1 MEFIL
6 GLGAFFLFM
15 IMIVSIIVLVAQFKL
30 FEKAGEGGWKMFIPI
45 YNVYTVVKVAFS
57 GKKNW
62 LFFLTLLPLV
72 SALFGETMAMLIT
85 LVSLTLNIYIYY
97 NFIRRFADTGL
108 STASIFFPMIIFP
121 IIAFGKYEYEEY
133 MQ

>member
-6 GLGAFFLFM
+6 GLGAFFLLM
-15 IMIVSIIVLVAQFKL
+15 IMVVGIIVLVAQFKL
-30 FEKAGEGGWKMFIPI
+30 FEKAGEGGWKIFIPI
-45 YNVYTVVKVAFS
+45 YNVYTVVKIAFS

-62 LFFLTLLPLV
+62 LFFLILLPIFG
-72 SALFGETMAMLIT
+72 ALFGETMAMLIT
-85 LVSLTLNIYIYY
+85 LVSLTVNIYIYY
-97 NFIRRFADTGL
+97 NFSRRFADTGL
-108 STASIFFPMIIFP
+108 SIASIFFPMIIFP